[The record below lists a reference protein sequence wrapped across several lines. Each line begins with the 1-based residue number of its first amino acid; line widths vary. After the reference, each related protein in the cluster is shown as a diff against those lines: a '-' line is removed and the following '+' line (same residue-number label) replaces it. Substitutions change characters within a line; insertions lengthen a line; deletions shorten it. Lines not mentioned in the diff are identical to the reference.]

1 MRGVAMA
8 MQTVLDDLGKG
19 LGLYVLAEMI
29 AAWGRCVPPMWCSAC
44 LALVTAWQ
52 TAGQSEV
59 ALLL

>member
-29 AAWGRCVPPMWCSAC
+29 AAWGRCVPPCDAARAC
-44 LALVTAWQ
+44 MPGTCVGA
-52 TAGQSEV
+52 AGQSQV